1 MSSEPAF
8 LLKALSE
15 TGGELQRAI
24 ADAEFLDP
32 LAVPEGEDACL
43 LQVAVHLR
51 DCEREFLSR
60 LEAML
65 TLRRPSVPVID
76 TGELPEIQACRRE
89 SLDRAVHQFGR
100 LRKSTTYLLWEL
112 SDREWRKDGEHPYQG
127 RITIASTVKEMHEHD
142 LERLWQV
149 SRLTAK
155 LAAAERS
162 LR

>member
-15 TGGELQRAI
+15 AGGELQRTL

-32 LAVPEGEDACL
+32 LSIPEGEDACL

-51 DCEREFLSR
+51 ECERHFLSR

-65 TLRRPSVPVID
+65 TSRRPNVPAFDIGALPELADCRRQHLEGTLQQFSRLRRS
-76 TGELPEIQACRRE
+76 
-89 SLDRAVHQFGR
+89 S
-100 LRKSTTYLLWEL
+100 TYLLWEL
-112 SDREWRKDGEHPYQG
+112 GDREWRKDAVHPYQG
-127 RITIASTVKEMHEHD
+127 RITVADVAREMHEHD

-149 SRLTAK
+149 NRLVSK
-155 LAAAERS
+155 LAEAERS